1 LPGEKGKNEVSR
13 VGLNNLERRA
23 RSYTPNT
30 SRSDARIQRDAKSGL
45 KFKENIQRQARE
57 KTPGSHEASP
67 STRQEH
73 EFSKRE
79 TSRQVYSRTQLDRKE
94 PRGYVPKEQGVKSRS
109 ASNGEVKAAAARER
123 VQSTPSKTD
132 AGKDAE
138 ESARSKRL
146 SSAGGEGMGAAR
158 GPLTSFAKSRGT
170 MVPRTNPMRG
180 K

>member
-1 LPGEKGKNEVSR
+1 LPGEKGKNEVSQ
-13 VGLNNLERRA
+13 VGLNNIERRS

-30 SRSDARIQRDAKSGL
+30 SRSEARIQRDAKSGL
-45 KFKENIQRQARE
+45 KFRENFQKQSRE
-57 KTPGSHEASP
+57 KTPSSHEASP
-67 STRQEH
+67 STRQKH
-73 EFSKRE
+73 EFSKSE
-79 TSRQVYSRTQLDRKE
+79 TSRQAYSRTQLDRKE
-94 PRGYVPKEQGVKSRS
+94 QRGYSPKEQGVKSKS

-123 VQSTPSKTD
+123 VQSRSSKTD

>member
-1 LPGEKGKNEVSR
+1 MPGEKGKNEVSR

-30 SRSDARIQRDAKSGL
+30 GRSDARILRDAKSGL
-45 KFKENIQRQARE
+45 KFKDNIQRQARE
-57 KTPGSHEASP
+57 KTPGSHEASQ
-67 STRQEH
+67 STRQER

-79 TSRQVYSRTQLDRKE
+79 TSKHAYSRTQLDRIE
-94 PRGYVPKEQGVKSRS
+94 PHSYAPREHGGKSKN

-123 VQSTPSKTD
+123 VQSKSSKAYT
-132 AGKDAE
+132 GKDAE

-158 GPLTSFAKSRGT
+158 GPLTS
-170 MVPRTNPMRG
+170 
-180 K
+180 